1 MSTSTTVT
9 NPFVDTEERK
19 EIDAVVFA
27 ESDSDD
33 EHDIVRALEQVKQRE
48 QRELDEVVIQAHP
61 PPTATATKQPLVTR
75 ASESEPAVV
84 AETTMKLGRWVFT
97 SILCAVAMLSMIIC
111 LSNSSEGW
119 VEGLFM
125 SQDKNHDTV
134 AVTCG
139 WNTCEAKL
147 QDIYLRPP
155 AFSNFV
161 ALMGSLQIV
170 SDFLFILCISY
181 AFFAHKTR
189 VAKQKYFKP
198 VWALIS
204 LLGSF
209 AWAVFVLPLMVYI
222 NTRDMFAVLGGSTP
236 VYFICMLVHGLLA
249 HLAN

>member
-1 MSTSTTVT
+1 MSTSTTA
-9 NPFVDTEERK
+9 NPFDTEDRK

-33 EHDIVRALEQVKQRE
+33 ENDVVRALEQVKQRE
-48 QRELDEVVIQAHP
+48 QQQQQLDEVVVQAH
-61 PPTATATKQPLVTR
+61 TSATTKQPLVMR
-75 ASESEPAVV
+75 SEPVAV
-84 AETTMKLGRWVFT
+84 ETTLKLGRWVFT
-97 SILCAVAMLSMIIC
+97 SILCAVAAVSMVIC
-111 LSNSSEGW
+111 LANSSEGW

-155 AFSNFV
+155 AFSNFI

-181 AFFAHKTR
+181 SFFTHKMTR
-189 VAKQKYFKP
+189 KQKYFKP
-198 VWALIS
+198 VWAMIS

-209 AWAVFVLPLMVYI
+209 AWAIFVLPLMVYI

-236 VYFICMLVHGLLA
+236 VYFICMLVHGLMA

>member
-1 MSTSTTVT
+1 MSTATTT
-9 NPFVDTEERK
+9 TTGNPFDTEDRK

-33 EHDIVRALEQVKQRE
+33 ENDVVRALEQVKQRE
-48 QRELDEVVIQAHP
+48 QQQQQLDEVVVQAH
-61 PPTATATKQPLVTR
+61 TSATTKQPLVTR
-75 ASESEPAVV
+75 SEPVAV
-84 AETTMKLGRWVFT
+84 ETTLKLGRWVFT

-111 LSNSSEGW
+111 LANSSEGW

-181 AFFAHKTR
+181 SFFTHKMTR
-189 VAKQKYFKP
+189 KQKYFKP
-198 VWALIS
+198 VWAMIS

-209 AWAVFVLPLMVYI
+209 AWAIFVLPLMVYI

-236 VYFICMLVHGLLA
+236 VYFICMLVHGLMA

>member
-1 MSTSTTVT
+1 MSTSTTVA
-9 NPFVDTEERK
+9 NPFDIDERK

-33 EHDIVRALEQVKQRE
+33 ENDVVRALEQVKQRE
-48 QRELDEVVIQAHP
+48 QQEQQLDEVVINQ
-61 PPTATATKQPLVTR
+61 PTTTTKQPLVTR
-75 ASESEPAVV
+75 SESEPVA
-84 AETTMKLGRWVFT
+84 AETLKLGRWVFT
-97 SILCAVAMLSMIIC
+97 SILCAITAVSMVIC
-111 LSNSSEGW
+111 LANSSEGW

-170 SDFLFILCISY
+170 SDFLFIICIAY
-181 AFFAHKTR
+181 TFFAHKTKLQ
-189 VAKQKYFKP
+189 KQKYFKP
-198 VWALIS
+198 VWAMIS

-236 VYFICMLVHGLLA
+236 VYFICMLIHGLLA

>member
-1 MSTSTTVT
+1 MSTSTTT
-9 NPFVDTEERK
+9 TGNPFDTEDRK

-33 EHDIVRALEQVKQRE
+33 ENDVVRALEQVKQRE
-48 QRELDEVVIQAHP
+48 QQQQQLDEVVVQAH
-61 PPTATATKQPLVTR
+61 TSSTTTTKQPLVTR
-75 ASESEPAVV
+75 SEPVAV
-84 AETTMKLGRWVFT
+84 ETTLKLGRWVFT
-97 SILCAVAMLSMIIC
+97 SILCAVAAVSMVIC
-111 LSNSSEGW
+111 LANSSEGW

-170 SDFLFILCISY
+170 SDFLFILCVSY
-181 AFFAHKTR
+181 SFFTHKMTR
-189 VAKQKYFKP
+189 KQKYFKP
-198 VWALIS
+198 VWAMIS

-209 AWAVFVLPLMVYI
+209 AWAIFVLPLMVYI

-236 VYFICMLVHGLLA
+236 VYFICMLVHGLMA